1 MLLRTRGLKV
11 HFPIRKGVVKR
22 TVGHVRAVDGIDL
35 DIREGET
42 LSVVGESGCGK
53 TTFGQAL
60 LRINDPTEGQILFRD
75 RDGQDLDLTALD
87 KAGLRRTRTDIRMI
101 FQTPFASL
109 NPRRRVVDIIGE
121 SLRNAGMRNETQ
133 VRDKVASLLQP
144 RVPDALP
151 LRLLRR

>member
-1 MLLRTRGLKV
+1 MLRTRGLKV